1 MEMIGLK
8 YHHWFFPFV
17 RVLNSYFCKTLP
29 SKLPNS
35 MTFELSKDFIEDLER
50 KIEAND
56 SESLIAILDEL
67 YPADI
72 ASILYEL
79 DGEDAYTLFQLIP
92 EIDEAAEVLSS
103 IDSDD
108 RSRFVR
114 EHFTIEKIAR
124 YVNLFDSD
132 DAVDLLND
140 QKIEVREQVIAILPD
155 REQARFIIDLMHY
168 PEDVAGGLMQ
178 KELVKVKLSQTVSE
192 CIEEIR
198 NQLDEVDKVYAV
210 YVVDE
215 ENVLK
220 GIVSLKQIVLAR
232 KNTKIENLYQ
242 EDIVF
247 VETTSPGE
255 EVADLMQRYDLEAL
269 PVVNTLGRLM
279 GRITIDDVIDFI
291 TEQAEDDMQAVTGIT
306 GEADED
312 DSVWQI
318 AKSRLPWLVV
328 GVIGS
333 LLAATVIRGFE
344 DTLIKITAL
353 AMFIPIMGSTGGN
366 VGIQTSS
373 LIVQSLAERSG
384 ISPTL
389 GQRLW
394 KVLQVALL
402 NGLVIGCLTGFYVY
416 AIGEPELFW
425 VIGLSLLSVVILAS
439 VMGTITPIILDKFG
453 INPAVASGPF
463 ITTANDLIGIG
474 AYFLIANLLLSI

>member
-1 MEMIGLK
+1 
-8 YHHWFFPFV
+8 
-17 RVLNSYFCKTLP
+17 
-29 SKLPNS
+29 

-56 SESLIAILDEL
+56 NESLVAILNDL

-79 DGEDAYTLFQLIP
+79 DGDHAYSLFQLIP
-92 EIDEAAEVLSS
+92 ELEEAAEVLSS

-108 RSRFVR
+108 RSKFVR
-114 EHFTIEKIAR
+114 EQFTIEEIAQ
-124 YVNLFDSD
+124 YVNIFDSD

-140 QKIEVREQVIAILPD
+140 QKIEVREKVIALLPD

-178 KELVKVKLSQTVSE
+178 KELVKVRLSQTVSE

-220 GIVSLKQIVLAR
+220 GIVSLKQLLLTR
-232 KNTKIENLYQ
+232 KNTKIENIYQ
-242 EDIVF
+242 DDIVF
-247 VETTSPGE
+247 VETTKPGE

-269 PVVNTLGRLM
+269 PVVNTLGRLL
-279 GRITIDDVIDFI
+279 GRITIDDVLDFV

-328 GVIGS
+328 GVFGS
-333 LLAATVIRGFE
+333 LVAATVIRGFE
-344 DTLIKITAL
+344 ETLIKITAL

-384 ISPTL
+384 IAPSI
-389 GQRLW
+389 GERLW
-394 KVLQVALL
+394 KVLLVGLL
-402 NGLVIGCLTGFYVY
+402 NGFVIGCLTGLYVY
-416 AIGEPELFW
+416 IIGEPALFW
-425 VIGLSLLSVVILAS
+425 VIGLSLLSVVLLAS
-439 VMGTITPIILDKFG
+439 FMGTVTPIVLDKIG
-453 INPAVASGPF
+453 VNPAVASGPF

-474 AYFLIANLLLSI
+474 TYFMIANLLLNI